1 MQYNFTNIELADST
15 NGQLYVKTTAVKA
28 GDPGDRGFSLPFF
41 NPEIIRQVQLCKQ
54 QGIPA
59 EFSFNAEIEE
69 QSVPLGAVYFRRATD
84 TNGRPTDQ
92 PALDKNNKPILYRK
106 INVHTIFQYS
116 MHDAFYV
123 EGERK
128 GMRIMENVYEN
139 GVLVSK
145 PAKAFDLDDLG
156 RPIKQYMRGWSP
168 EERRDSILATFFM
181 IAPQEY
187 QAQPVAPQ
195 AAAEPEPQQSLQ
207 GAVNNLFGPAPTPQ
221 QAPQGAPQPAPQP
234 AVQQPQA
241 NAVNPLA

>member
-1 MQYNFTNIELADST
+1 MQYNFTNIELADSQ

-54 QGIPA
+54 QGVPC

-84 TNGRPTDQ
+84 ANGRPTDQ
-92 PALDKNNKPILYRK
+92 PALDKNNQRILYKK

-123 EGERK
+123 EGEKK

-187 QAQPVAPQ
+187 QTQPVAPQ
-195 AAAEPEPQQSLQ
+195 AAPEPAPEQSLQ
-207 GAVNNLFGPAPTPQ
+207 GAVNNLFGPAP
-221 QAPQGAPQPAPQP
+221 APQAAPQPAPQQA

-241 NAVNPLA
+241 NAVNPLT